1 MCGLCLSE
9 GQRFFGQR
17 KKVVSLLQ
25 WGSNLRSLDIGLVA
39 GRSTYVATESLD
51 TNNDAKSSIYVH

>member
-9 GQRFFGQR
+9 DQRFFGQR

-25 WGSNLRSLDIGLVA
+25 WGSSLVA

-51 TNNDAKSSIYVH
+51 TNNDPKTSIYVH